1 MTNELIDLF
10 DEAKRIIDKQEELIK
25 MQMNVI
31 KTMQTALEGVELNEL
46 LLKKQQEVIQDLK
59 SNPIPNYYIGNTYGY
74 EARKVVEDWDL
85 SYNIATAVTY
95 LLRSS
100 YKHDSPYED
109 IQKAI
114 NHLNFELDKL
124 NNKEQ

>member
-46 LLKKQQEVIQDLK
+46 LLKKQL
-59 SNPIPNYYIGNTYGY
+59 
-74 EARKVVEDWDL
+74 A
-85 SYNIATAVTY
+85 
-95 LLRSS
+95 
-100 YKHDSPYED
+100 D
-109 IQKAI
+109 IQE
-114 NHLNFELDKL
+114 ELISITNDYIDIKSL
-124 NNKEQ
+124 

>member
-46 LLKKQQEVIQDLK
+46 LLKKQL
-59 SNPIPNYYIGNTYGY
+59 
-74 EARKVVEDWDL
+74 A
-85 SYNIATAVTY
+85 
-95 LLRSS
+95 
-100 YKHDSPYED
+100 D
-109 IQKAI
+109 IQE
-114 NHLNFELDKL
+114 ELISITNDYIDVKGGS
-124 NNKEQ
+124 